1 VISSLYAAERG
12 DGPKTVVFLHGFG
25 GCHGAWHEVISILA
39 AGSRTLAYDL
49 PGHGLS
55 LDFPGGGPAR
65 TAARAVLADL
75 AVRGIRRVH
84 LVGHSMGGA
93 AAVLMALAEPEGIA
107 SLTLLAPGGFGTE
120 INGPLLRRY
129 AAAAGKSEI
138 RACLAAMSGPQNRP
152 SDRIVDVLGEMRARP
167 GQLHRLVE
175 IAAAMTR
182 DDRQGVIPR
191 ERLETLDMP
200 VMVVWGTDD
209 TVLPFSQ
216 ADGLPAHFHLH
227 HVLETGHMLVD
238 EAPGLIAE
246 IVRRNMKRRSRPLRP
261 NSAPVAD

>member
-1 VISSLYAAERG
+1 MISSLYVAERG
-12 DGPKTVVFLHGFG
+12 AGPKTVVFLHGFG
-25 GCHGAWHEVISILA
+25 GCHGDWHEVISTLTP
-39 AGSRTLAYDL
+39 GSRTLAYDL

-75 AVRGIRRVH
+75 AARRIRRVH

-93 AAVLMALAEPEGIA
+93 AAVLMALAEPARIA

-129 AAAAGKSEI
+129 AAAASKSKI
-138 RACLAAMSGPQNRP
+138 RACLAAMSGPQSPP
-152 SDRIVDVLGEMRARP
+152 SERIVDVLGEMRARP
-167 GQLHRLVE
+167 GQLHKLVK

-200 VMVVWGTDD
+200 VMVVWGTED

-227 HVLETGHMLVD
+227 QVSEAGHMLVE

-246 IVRRNMKRRSRPLRP
+246 IVRHNMKRRSRPLRP
-261 NSAPVAD
+261 NSAPATG

>member
-1 VISSLYAAERG
+1 MISSLYAAERG
-12 DGPKTVVFLHGFG
+12 AGLRTVVFLHGFG
-25 GCHGAWHEVISILA
+25 GCHDDWHEVISTLA
-39 AGSRTLAYDL
+39 FGSRTLAYDL

-55 LDFPGGGPAR
+55 LDFPGGGPAKA
-65 TAARAVLADL
+65 AARAVLADL
-75 AVRGIRRVH
+75 AARRIKRVH

-93 AAVLMALAEPEGIA
+93 AAVLMALAEPERIA

-138 RACLAAMSGPQNRP
+138 RACLAAMSGPQGLP
-152 SDRIVDVLGEMRARP
+152 SERIVDVLGEMRARP
-167 GQLHRLVE
+167 GQLQKLVE

-182 DDRQGVIPR
+182 GDRQGVIPR

-200 VMVVWGTDD
+200 VMVVWGIDD
-209 TVLPFSQ
+209 AVLPFTQ

-227 HVLETGHMLVD
+227 HVMGAGHMLVE

-246 IVRRNMKRRSRPLRP
+246 IVRRNMKRRSRPFRP
-261 NSAPVAD
+261 ETAAAAN